1 MGSGKTAV
9 GRALARRLRREFV
22 DLDAVVEAAA
32 GASVADIFARE
43 GEAGFRAREAAAV
56 AATAARPGLV
66 VACGGGVVLDP
77 ANVAAL
83 RGCGTVVWLQVSPAV
98 AARRVGGDATRP
110 VLAAMSGDLAER
122 LAVLMA
128 QREGAYRA
136 AADAVVDAEGSTAE
150 VADRV
155 AAAVGDPVA
164 SPA

>member
-9 GRALARRLRREFV
+9 GRTLARRLRREFV
-22 DLDAVVEAAA
+22 DLDAAVEAAA

-56 AATAARPGLV
+56 ATTAERPGLV

-77 ANVAAL
+77 ANVAVL

-110 VLAAMSGDLAER
+110 VLAAMPGDLAER